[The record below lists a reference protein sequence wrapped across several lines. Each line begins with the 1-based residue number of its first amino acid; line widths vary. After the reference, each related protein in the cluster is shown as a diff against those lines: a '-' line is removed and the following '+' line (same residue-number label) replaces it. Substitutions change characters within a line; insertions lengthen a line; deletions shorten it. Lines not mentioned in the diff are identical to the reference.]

1 MYLSGSPIRLY
12 SRTLKLCW
20 QSFDHLNMM
29 IILQIVD
36 APIHMVLEPYIW
48 LGTTLWLM
56 SKVLNRYA
64 VFPYGE
70 KLLLPLVLDVFNKS
84 PHLTNQ
90 AGHPWF
96 SILTRT
102 GVFKGK
108 DNHKEF
114 PADMVSSR
122 EMQSN
127 SSCGDIYVRRKNVQK
142 WVSELVCLLQV
153 WNCVIC
159 FCFGYMVSYKFFC
172 TFCCF
177 CRLWIL

>member
-1 MYLSGSPIRLY
+1 
-12 SRTLKLCW
+12 
-20 QSFDHLNMM
+20 
-29 IILQIVD
+29 
-36 APIHMVLEPYIW
+36 
-48 LGTTLWLM
+48 M

-114 PADMVSSR
+114 PADMVSSQ

-127 SSCGDIYVRRKNVQK
+127 SSRGDIYIKTEKCTEMGFRVSLSPARLKLCNMLLF
-142 WVSELVCLLQV
+142 WVYGFL
-153 WNCVIC
+153 
-159 FCFGYMVSYKFFC
+159 
-172 TFCCF
+172 
-177 CRLWIL
+177 